1 MMIKPIAIFWIVII
15 FSCANGN
22 GQPELKKNSRETT
35 EILEFLADDKLM
47 GRRTGESGNNEA
59 AQYIADKLKSY
70 GVSYPPGMNTYF
82 QKIPFVLEKPVGKY
96 SLEINNIPFNPLT
109 DCIITKGK
117 AEFKNIPVVFA
128 KYGLEDE
135 LTGKSDYDGLDVEGK
150 IVVVLPGEPENSQQ
164 SAVMRASKKK
174 RALAVKYKAAAL
186 LELYQLNTPWTFFT
200 NYYGRESLQL
210 EDTAAGSKDQIIYG
224 WVKDKGD
231 LLKKELIAGKKEM
244 LGSVSVYGSSY
255 VPKYSQNVVGVIEG
269 SHPMLKKEYV
279 LLSAHY
285 DHVGT
290 GKNGGAFTPE
300 DSIFN
305 GARDNAMGVTAILHA
320 AAALAKK
327 KPKRSVLFLAVTGE
341 EVGLLGS
348 KFYAE
353 NPIIPL
359 NDIIFNLNTDGAGY
373 NSVNHVSVIGW
384 GRTGID
390 SLISTAAKL
399 AGLDIFKNPAAEQ
412 NLFDRSD
419 NVSFAAKGI
428 PALTF
433 SPGFDAFD
441 DEISKYYHRVDDES
455 DTVDKVYLLK
465 FSQSLAHLARLIA
478 DNPVLPKWKAGDK
491 YEDAGIKLYQK

>member
-1 MMIKPIAIFWIVII
+1 MLKPIAILFVAIL

-22 GQPELKKNSRETT
+22 GQPELKKSSRQTT

-47 GRRTGESGNNEA
+47 GRRTGEPGNNEA
-59 AQYIADKLKSY
+59 AQYIADKLKSF
-70 GVSYPPGMNTYF
+70 GVSYAPGMDSYF
-82 QKIPFVLEKPVGKY
+82 QKIPFVLEKPAEKY
-96 SLEINNIPFNPLT
+96 SLQINNVSFDPIS
-109 DCIITKGK
+109 DCLILKGK

-128 KYGLEDE
+128 KFGLIDE
-135 LTGKSDYDGLDVEGK
+135 ATGKSDYDGLDVEGK
-150 IVVVLPGEPENSQQ
+150 IVIVLPGEPDNSQQ
-164 SAVMRASKKK
+164 SAVIRASKKK
-174 RALAVKYKAAAL
+174 RALAIKYKAAAL
-186 LELYQLNTPWTFFT
+186 LELYQLNTPWAFFT

-210 EDTAAGSKDQIIYG
+210 EDPSAGGKDQLIYG

-244 LGSVSVYGSSY
+244 LGSVSASGSSSI
-255 VPKYSQNVVGVIEG
+255 PKYSQNVVGVIEG
-269 SHPMLKKEYV
+269 THPTLKKEYI

-290 GKNGGAFTPE
+290 GKKGGVFTPE

-305 GARDNAMGVTAILHA
+305 GARDNAMGTVAILHA

-327 KPKRSVLFLAVTGE
+327 KPQRSILFLAVTGE

-359 NDIIFNLNTDGAGY
+359 NNIIFNLNTDGAGY
-373 NSVNHVSVIGW
+373 NSVKHVSVIGW
-384 GRTGID
+384 GRTGVD
-390 SLISTAAKL
+390 SLISMATRKV
-399 AGLDIFKNPAAEQ
+399 GLDVFKNPAAEQ

-419 NVSFAAKGI
+419 NVSFAAKGV

-441 DEISKYYHRVDDES
+441 DEISKYYHRVDDEA
-455 DTVDKVYLLK
+455 DTVDKLYLLK

-478 DNPVLPKWKAGDK
+478 DHPVLPKWITGDK
-491 YEDAGIKLYQK
+491 YEEAGIKLYKK